1 MSNFVIVTY
10 RNCFKRPSTVV
21 FPLESI
27 DRLIFYENLLSKRF
41 CFSPPHASRTTVQS
55 PGTKKKKIKSN
66 KDDPGSSDEERWL
79 KAIET
84 GKLDEVD
91 DELKKITKKDPK
103 MMTARQRAMF
113 DRKTDNKEF
122 IEELVALPS
131 GMVFQLA
138 FI

>member
-1 MSNFVIVTY
+1 M
-10 RNCFKRPSTVV
+10 
-21 FPLESI
+21 
-27 DRLIFYENLLSKRF
+27 
-41 CFSPPHASRTTVQS
+41 
-55 PGTKKKKIKSN
+55 KKKKIKNN
-66 KDDPGSSDEERWL
+66 KDDAGSSDEERWL

-131 GMVFQLA
+131 GIVFQLE

>member
-1 MSNFVIVTY
+1 M
-10 RNCFKRPSTVV
+10 
-21 FPLESI
+21 
-27 DRLIFYENLLSKRF
+27 
-41 CFSPPHASRTTVQS
+41 
-55 PGTKKKKIKSN
+55 KKKKGKNN
-66 KDDPGSSDEERWL
+66 KDEPGSSDEERWL

-122 IEELVALPS
+122 TEELVALPS
-131 GMVFQLA
+131 GIFELVLIYSNSI
-138 FI
+138 FIY

>member
-1 MSNFVIVTY
+1 MFILY
-10 RNCFKRPSTVV
+10 
-21 FPLESI
+21 
-27 DRLIFYENLLSKRF
+27 
-41 CFSPPHASRTTVQS
+41 CFSPPHTSRTILQS
-55 PGTKKKKIKSN
+55 PGTKKKKIRIS

-122 IEELVALPS
+122 TEELVALPS
-131 GMVFQLA
+131 GL
-138 FI
+138 